1 LIPQKEDGDKMKTVY
16 DWSHD
21 CTWGVVPYVQE
32 SLDLLNEDTSD
43 SVIMNG
49 AAWLYEKDLRDKF
62 KDYKRRCL
70 LAFWSPCEFTAEEN
84 KYHFDDY
91 EFFTEVY
98 SVCPFTCKFM
108 NDHFGYE
115 KFKYV
120 PYMFTNRSVK
130 EFGNYDAD
138 CSWMGSIHG
147 QDHISAVDVM
157 INYNYKFMTSQR
169 NTWMR
174 HPYEYQKCTHVFLP
188 NDEKLIELSKCKSS
202 LSFNMIYMSPSSKK
216 NNFQAFEKFD
226 EGIMPQLKARTF
238 EIASCKSLLL
248 VKKDPWNLVEDFF
261 EPEKEFIY
269 FDNFEELD
277 DIIYDVSE
285 NFEKYQGIVDAAYEK
300 NKNYTVEKIYHYI
313 KNDDNKLITWRNK
326 HV

>member
-1 LIPQKEDGDKMKTVY
+1 MKV
-16 DWSHD
+16 DFNWQHD
-21 CTWGVVPYVQE
+21 CNWGVVPYVQRT
-32 SLDLLNEDTSD
+32 LNECGDD
-43 SVIMNG
+43 STENILMNG
-49 AAWLYEKDLRDKF
+49 AAWLYEKNLRDKY

-70 LAFWSPCEFTAEEN
+70 LAFWSPCEFTSQEG
-84 KYHFDDY
+84 KYHFEDY
-91 EFFTEVY
+91 DFFTEVY
-98 SVCPFTCKFM
+98 CVCPFTCKFM

-115 KFKYV
+115 KFRYV
-120 PYMFTNRSVK
+120 PYMFTNRSVQ

-147 QDHISAVDVM
+147 QDHISAIETM
-157 INYNYKFMTSQR
+157 MKFEYKFLTSQR

-174 HPYEYQKCTHVFLP
+174 HPYEFEKCTHVFLP
-188 NDEKLIELSKCKSS
+188 NDEKLVQLSKCKSS

-248 VKKDPWNLVEDFF
+248 VKKDPWNLIEDFF
-261 EPEKEFIY
+261 EPNKEFIY
-269 FDNFEELD
+269 FDNFDELE
-277 DIIYDVSE
+277 DIIRDVSN
-285 NFEKYQGIVDAAYEK
+285 NFDKYQDIVEAAYLR
-300 NKNYTVEKIYHYI
+300 NQNYTVENIYRYI
-313 KNDDNKLITWRNK
+313 KEDDKNLITWRNK